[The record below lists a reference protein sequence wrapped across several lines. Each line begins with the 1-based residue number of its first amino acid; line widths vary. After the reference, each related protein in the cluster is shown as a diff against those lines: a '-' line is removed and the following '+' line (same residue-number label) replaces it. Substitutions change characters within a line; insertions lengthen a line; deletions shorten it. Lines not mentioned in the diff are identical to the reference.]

1 RDLPRDAGDLH
12 RAPPRLARR
21 PDRRPPRAFRR
32 GRAGPARGPAALPH
46 RRERLRRL
54 AGGPR
59 PSPPVSGAGA
69 LPRGASARRGA
80 PAPSRHRDVHSQALA
95 ALAVFQKAAE
105 LDDATPGLV
114 REISSY
120 LERARKN
127 PELRFAKAA

>member
-1 RDLPRDAGDLH
+1 VALDLAHLYLERGLSAEV
-12 RAPPRLARR
+12 RALAAELL
-21 PDRRPPRAFRR
+21 D
-32 GRAGPARGPAALPH
+32 
-46 RRERLRRL
+46 
-54 AGGPR
+54 
-59 PSPPVSGAGA
+59 PSH
-69 LPRGASARRGA
+69 
-80 PAPSRHRDVHSQALA
+80 HRDVHSQALA